1 MQRSLASA
9 EESSADL
16 WMNGINFFACLYHN
30 QGLSLPVGFE
40 MVRKP
45 NAKVFRGPA
54 ALGECLKRASIEQR
68 KIKSLSMTGLV
79 GLDGVRV
86 YALQM
91 EDLVALA
98 KSRLTRSLTT
108 EECQK
113 YLHVEQ
119 CPLEP

>member
-1 MQRSLASA
+1 
-9 EESSADL
+9 
-16 WMNGINFFACLYHN
+16 
-30 QGLSLPVGFE
+30 
-40 MVRKP
+40 
-45 NAKVFRGPA
+45 
-54 ALGECLKRASIEQR
+54 
-68 KIKSLSMTGLV
+68 MTVLV

>member
-1 MQRSLASA
+1 
-9 EESSADL
+9 
-16 WMNGINFFACLYHN
+16 
-30 QGLSLPVGFE
+30 

-45 NAKVFRGPA
+45 NAKVILEPA
-54 ALGECLKRASIEQR
+54 ALGECLKCASIEQR
-68 KIKSLSMTGLV
+68 KIKSLSMTVLV

-98 KSRLTRSLTT
+98 NSRLIRSLTT

>member
-1 MQRSLASA
+1 
-9 EESSADL
+9 
-16 WMNGINFFACLYHN
+16 MNGINFVACLYHN
-30 QGLSLPVGFE
+30 QGLSLPIGSE

-54 ALGECLKRASIEQR
+54 ALGECLKRASVEQR
-68 KIKSLSMTGLV
+68 QIKSLSMTGLV

-86 YALQM
+86 YELQM

-98 KSRLTRSLTT
+98 NSRLTRSLTT

>member
-1 MQRSLASA
+1 
-9 EESSADL
+9 
-16 WMNGINFFACLYHN
+16 MNGINFVACLYHN

-45 NAKVFRGPA
+45 NAKVIRGRS

-91 EDLVALA
+91 EDLVAFA

-108 EECQK
+108 DECQK
-113 YLHVEQ
+113 YLHEN
-119 CPLEP
+119 LEGIKL